1 MEFLD
6 LTVEQLASGYVET
19 EFTYECIYCDFKTFK
34 TEIYNYNDKFYTA
47 LGMMQLHILIEHE
60 SSLNMLLNLSKKEN
74 GLSEHQVDLIN
85 MINKGY
91 SDKQIANELKLKE
104 STIRYQKFTL
114 REKEKQSKI
123 YLAIMKSLKQK
134 PDDAFL
140 NIHSNAKQVD
150 ERYIATKE
158 DEEKV
163 KQDFF
168 ESLDPLK
175 LKLIPRKEKYK
186 IIVLRLICQQL
197 EKSKYSESE
206 LNDVLTDIYEDYAS
220 LRRSLIEYGFFTRDA
235 FGKTYN
241 KCV

>member
-6 LTVEQLASGYVET
+6 LTVEQLASGYIET

-104 STIRYQKFTL
+104 STIRYQRFTL

-134 PDDAFL
+134 NNGSAHMYDNHTYRNTSQCKCREFRWKKCTDDG
-140 NIHSNAKQVD
+140 D
-150 ERYIATKE
+150 
-158 DEEKV
+158 
-163 KQDFF
+163 
-168 ESLDPLK
+168 
-175 LKLIPRKEKYK
+175 RK
-186 IIVLRLICQQL
+186 
-197 EKSKYSESE
+197 
-206 LNDVLTDIYEDYAS
+206 
-220 LRRSLIEYGFFTRDA
+220 
-235 FGKTYN
+235 
-241 KCV
+241 

>member
-6 LTVEQLASGYVET
+6 LTVEQLASGYIET

-104 STIRYQKFTL
+104 STIRYQRFTL

-168 ESLDPLK
+168 
-175 LKLIPRKEKYK
+175 
-186 IIVLRLICQQL
+186 
-197 EKSKYSESE
+197 
-206 LNDVLTDIYEDYAS
+206 
-220 LRRSLIEYGFFTRDA
+220 
-235 FGKTYN
+235 
-241 KCV
+241 